1 MAESVTD
8 QRLLI
13 LIVRHDDALDEL
25 VTGLLDAGI
34 HGATVIESKGLGQY
48 LRQEMPIFAGL
59 AALLP
64 QTTGSRVV
72 ISLTTPVVID
82 RLRAYVAEMLH
93 EDRPIAIVLPVADVF
108 GLGQSTTS
116 QH

>member
-1 MAESVTD
+1 MAELSTE

-13 LIVRHDDALDEL
+13 LIARHDDALDEL

-72 ISLTTPVVID
+72 ISLTTPEVIE
-82 RLRAYVAEMLH
+82 RLRTYVDEMRD
-93 EDRPIAIVLPVADVF
+93 EDRPIAIVVPVMDVF
-108 GLGQSTTS
+108 GLGQRPTG